1 MIIITKKKKQLLSR
15 NSVKTNLFILNMT
28 IDLATTQ
35 DRIKQY
41 IVETSHADA
50 NKIKN
55 EVSDF

>member
-1 MIIITKKKKQLLSR
+1 
-15 NSVKTNLFILNMT
+15 MT

-55 EVSDF
+55 EFSDF